1 MSEFEDNVRRGTKST
16 DALLYMY
23 NCMYYTSHNPTV
35 MPSNMRQC
43 QLLVDKGNVVETLRQ
58 RRRNFKDSTSDVFEV
73 PSLEDVARP
82 DFNAA
87 LRIEW
92 GLRA

>member
-1 MSEFEDNVRRGTKST
+1 MSEFEDNVRRSTKSS
-16 DALLYMY
+16 DALSYMY
-23 NCMYYTSHNPTV
+23 ICMYFTLHNPTV

-73 PSLEDVARP
+73 PSLEDLARP

-87 LRIEW
+87 FSI
-92 GLRA
+92 

>member
-1 MSEFEDNVRRGTKST
+1 MSR
-16 DALLYMY
+16 
-23 NCMYYTSHNPTV
+23 TV
-35 MPSNMRQC
+35 VTLSNFHTCTIVFYIAQPDCHAKQHATMPM
-43 QLLVDKGNVVETLRQ
+43 VDKGNVVETLRQ

-73 PSLEDVARP
+73 PSLEDLARP

-87 LRIEW
+87 FRIEW